1 VSKRAIFPVVMMFL
15 LVWSGAMVADGLA
28 FTGDLKK
35 DPANVVKAYLSLD
48 MKGARLESMSWETL
62 RPYVNWTR
70 ELSWG
75 IVVVIENYEVIDEIK
90 AWEVVNLLEVW
101 IPVKFKVLGT
111 MEWDEVVFKPE
122 PHVEEVRF
130 HVKAVGDR
138 WRIIEPTLPPHVGQ
152 KRLIGYVRQAMIEE
166 TDGVKAARLTEL
178 RDSLRQAP

>member
-1 VSKRAIFPVVMMFL
+1 MAPVRGIL
-15 LVWSGAMVADGLA
+15 ITLVLCLAAPVADGLA
-28 FTGDLKK
+28 FTTDIKK
-35 DPANVVKAYLSLD
+35 DPSTAVKAYLSLD
-48 MKGARLESMSWETL
+48 MKGARLESTSWETL
-62 RPYVNWTR
+62 RPYINWSR

-75 IVVVIENYEVIDEIK
+75 IVVVIEDYEVIDEIK

-138 WRIIEPTLPPHVGQ
+138 WRIIEPTLPPHVGR
-152 KRLIGYVRQAMIEE
+152 KRLIGHVRQAMLQE
-166 TDGVKAARLTEL
+166 TDRAKLAKLTEL

>member
-1 VSKRAIFPVVMMFL
+1 MMPVRGL
-15 LVWSGAMVADGLA
+15 LITLVLCLAAPVADGLA

-62 RPYVNWTR
+62 RPYINWSR

-75 IVVVIENYEVIDEIK
+75 VVVVIEDYEVIDEIR
-90 AWEVVNLLEVW
+90 AWEVVSLLDVW

-138 WRIIEPTLPPHVGQ
+138 WRIIEPTLPPHIGR

-166 TDGVKAARLTEL
+166 TDGAKGAKLEEL
-178 RDSLRQAP
+178 LDSVRQAP